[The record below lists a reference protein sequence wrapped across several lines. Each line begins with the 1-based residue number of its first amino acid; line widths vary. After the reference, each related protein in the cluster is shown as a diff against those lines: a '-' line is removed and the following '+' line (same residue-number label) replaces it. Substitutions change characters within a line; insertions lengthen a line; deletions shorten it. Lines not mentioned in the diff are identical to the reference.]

1 MTDPDAATVLL
12 VEDNAQVRR
21 LLGAVLRAIGIRRVV
36 SAANGSEAIRIL
48 RQQTPTGSEGT
59 DDGESGTHFDVVISD
74 WKMHPGDGVALLRW
88 IRRHRE
94 SPNRFV
100 PFLMLSAYV
109 DPDRVRLARDL
120 GASAYIAKPFT
131 ADTVARYVSIALAD
145 ARRFVEIGDYFGPD
159 RRGNAPDLSEA
170 ERRDRDR
177 SDREKGVRFFMPP
190 QSMEGRRTGGTP
202 IDAQRLMTIQKVIEQ
217 RAESFLD
224 WTKESVARLDLELD
238 MAVKRRP
245 GERRVPFN
253 RINQIAH
260 ELRGQ
265 GTTFGYPL
273 ISAIAKNIEEATARD
288 FDRSDATLAIIRMQA
303 KGLKQVVRSR
313 LTGDGGTEGQELM
326 RTLAP
331 ARTDE
336 NTAGDGGRGGGGPE
350 NDGDSASSTAAS
362 K

>member
-21 LLGAVLRAIGIRRVV
+21 LLGAVLRAIGIGRVV

-48 RQQTPTGSEGT
+48 RQQATAARDGT
-59 DDGESGTHFDVVISD
+59 DGEDGATRFDVVISD

-131 ADTVARYVSIALAD
+131 ADTVARYVSIALTD

-159 RRGNAPDLSEA
+159 RRGNSPGLSEA

-190 QSMEGRRTGGTP
+190 QSIEGRRAGGTP

-224 WTKESVARLDLELD
+224 WAKESVARLDLELD
-238 MAVKRRP
+238 MAAKRGP

-253 RINQIAH
+253 RINQIVH

-273 ISAIAKNIEEATARD
+273 LSAIAKHIEEATARD
-288 FDRSDATLAIIRMQA
+288 FDRSDATLAIIRAQA
-303 KGLKQVVRSR
+303 KGLKQVIRSR
-313 LTGDGGTEGQELM
+313 LTGDGGAKGQELM
-326 RTLAP
+326 RALATVR
-331 ARTDE
+331 ADE
-336 NTAGDGGRGGGGPE
+336 DSSEDGAENGDAPT
-350 NDGDSASSTAAS
+350 STRAPFE
-362 K
+362 